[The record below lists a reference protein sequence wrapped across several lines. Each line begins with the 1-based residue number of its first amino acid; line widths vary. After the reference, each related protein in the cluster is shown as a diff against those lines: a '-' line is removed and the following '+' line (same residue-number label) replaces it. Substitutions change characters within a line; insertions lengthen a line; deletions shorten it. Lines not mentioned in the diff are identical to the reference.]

1 LASKD
6 VQRSIMAERP
16 LDVLHKTLESPVIVG
31 LKGNREYRGK
41 LKGYDMHMNLVLD
54 QAEELNE
61 GKPQRKLGKII
72 IRGDSVIF
80 ISP

>member
-1 LASKD
+1 
-6 VQRSIMAERP
+6 MAERP

-31 LKGNREYRGK
+31 LKGNKEYRGK
-41 LKGYDMHMNLVLD
+41 LKGYDIHMNIVLED
-54 QAEELNE
+54 AEELE
-61 GKPQRKLGKII
+61 GGTPNRKLGKVI

>member
-1 LASKD
+1 
-6 VQRSIMAERP
+6 MAERP

-41 LKGYDMHMNLVLD
+41 LKGYDIHMNIVLED
-54 QAEELNE
+54 AQELNE
-61 GKPQRKLGKII
+61 GSPKRKLGKVI

>member
-1 LASKD
+1 
-6 VQRSIMAERP
+6 MAERP

-41 LKGYDMHMNLVLD
+41 LKGYDIHMNIVLEN
-54 QAEELNE
+54 AEELSDGE
-61 GKPQRKLGKII
+61 ATRKLGKVI

>member
-1 LASKD
+1 
-6 VQRSIMAERP
+6 MAERP

-41 LKGYDMHMNLVLD
+41 LKGYDIHMNIVLEN
-54 QAEELNE
+54 AEELNE
-61 GKPQRKLGKII
+61 GLPKRKLGKVI

>member
-1 LASKD
+1 
-6 VQRSIMAERP
+6 MAERP

-41 LKGYDMHMNLVLD
+41 LKGYDIHMNIVLED
-54 QAEELNE
+54 AEELNE
-61 GKPQRKLGKII
+61 GMPKRKLGKVI

>member
-1 LASKD
+1 
-6 VQRSIMAERP
+6 MAERP

-41 LKGYDMHMNLVLD
+41 LKGYDIHMNIVLED
-54 QAEELNE
+54 AEELNNGE
-61 GKPQRKLGKII
+61 ATRKLGKVI